1 MIETTIVG
9 GTSIEDWKPDVIKKD
24 GTLYDWPFRP
34 LVALKWFKNYFFAPV
49 QLYHTGLA
57 LIVWFFLTPDLSR
70 MQAFSWDW
78 ILTLYFRNCGL
89 MFLVMGTVFSSATR
103 AFSR

>member
-1 MIETTIVG
+1 MIVNTIDSV
-9 GTSIEDWKPDVIKKD
+9 TPIEDWKPDVIKKD

-57 LIVWFFLTPDLSR
+57 LIVWFFLLLGPRGVGSCHIFVTHAYKKR
-70 MQAFSWDW
+70 
-78 ILTLYFRNCGL
+78 G
-89 MFLVMGTVFSSATR
+89 
-103 AFSR
+103 